1 MAISEQKTV
10 TLDSKAISF
19 VGYLGTLVENAQWGS
34 SVLTHANLQII
45 YDAMLDGNPVASESE
60 GKVNL
65 TLAQI
70 EQDFPGIVQQLTA
83 IADHYNPYK

>member
-10 TLDSKAISF
+10 TLNSKAVSF
-19 VGYLGTLVENAQWGS
+19 IGYVGTLAENVQWGNS
-34 SVLTHANLQII
+34 ALTHANLQIV
-45 YDAMLDGNPVASESE
+45 YDATLDGNPVTSESE

>member
-10 TLDSKAISF
+10 TLNSKAISF
-19 VGYLGTLVENAQWGS
+19 VGYLGTLAENAQWGNS
-34 SVLTHANLQII
+34 ALTHANLQIV
-45 YDAMLDGNPVASESE
+45 YGAELDGNPIDSVFE